1 MPSIFS
7 QTIDLLTKSGALVY
21 HLIVLFALEAIVAM
35 TIGRA
40 RRSGW
45 SPALRRSMMAATV
58 LLIGRVVLMIVA
70 LLGSSGVIIS
80 NAITP
85 PLERYIDLVSLG
97 FLAWASVPLLL
108 DRAQL
113 GLGVVLGNLVL
124 GTIAYAYFGIQW
136 YNISTTPNLF
146 YNNLSTEVVWQT
158 WSLALALLAAIGC
171 FVGRDEQSGVTTSVF
186 GLLAIGHALQ
196 LIAPQPASASHIAGW
211 VWLAQLAAYPLWAI
225 AIYRRVNFGESA
237 TAAHIS
243 IDQSSNVAPVLEAA
257 QRIASRQDPQLA
269 LIQAT
274 AALATALQADVA
286 AIGLPSARPGSVELA
301 AIHSPGASPAPGATF
316 VLDDQ
321 PAIKRSIERRRPI
334 TIGTERDDN
343 PADLSELFE
352 LMGSHVSGPLL
363 IVPLINDRRYA
374 PAGALP
380 QVSVLGLALFGNP
393 SSGRAWTAADA
404 QRARSLCAYLA
415 TALTTAK
422 QHEAQERR
430 IQELS
435 GSLRQQTGEAAQRS
449 NSLEN
454 ALQKVQAEA
463 TQAMN
468 QAQQQQKRI
477 KELAALVEMH
487 EEQTRL
493 LDSTHSDGQATIDQL
508 TRERAQLQTE
518 VQEREQETERLNQLQ
533 SILESELKD
542 MRQQMVELQTALEQR
557 PAAIEVKRDKAIER
571 DESQSELIASL
582 AQELRTPM
590 TSINGYADLLLG
602 ESVGILGA
610 MQRQFLQRVK
620 ANIERMDGML
630 QDLIGITA
638 IETGQIKIEP
648 ESIEVS
654 EVIEEAVMSAAS
666 TFRDRELSI
675 RIEVAESLSRLQA
688 DRDSLYQ
695 IILHL
700 LSNAALCSPNGSE
713 VIVRA
718 QEQTEMPDYL
728 VFSVTD
734 HGGGIALE
742 DRQRAFHRM
751 YRADNPLIQGL
762 GETGVGLSIAKALV
776 EAHGGRIWVDSVMGE
791 GSTFTFILPI
801 NSQQHQVETPV

>member
-21 HLIVLFALEAIVAM
+21 YLIILFALEAIVGM
-35 TIGRA
+35 TLGRA
-40 RRSGW
+40 RRNGW
-45 SPALRRSMMAATV
+45 TPILRRSMIAASV
-58 LLIGRVVLMIVA
+58 LLLGRVVLMIVA
-70 LLGSSGVIIS
+70 LLGQLGVPPGIS
-80 NAITP
+80 VATAIMP

-97 FLAWASVPLLL
+97 FLAWAMVPLLL

-113 GLGVVLGNLVL
+113 GLGIVLGNLVL
-124 GTIAYAYFGIQW
+124 STVAYAYFGIQW
-136 YNISTTPNLF
+136 YNASTTPDLF
-146 YNNLSTEVVWQT
+146 YNNTSTEVVWQV
-158 WSLALALLAAIGC
+158 WSLALALLAALGSL
-171 FVGRDEQSGVTTSVF
+171 VGRDEQSGLATSVF

-196 LIAPQPASASHIAGW
+196 LIAPPPASHIAGW

-225 AIYRRVNFGESA
+225 AIYRRVNFGESVESP
-237 TAAHIS
+237 HIS

-257 QRIASRQDPQLA
+257 QHIASRQDPQLS
-269 LIQAT
+269 LLQAT
-274 AALATALQADVA
+274 AALATALQADIA

-301 AIHSPGASPAPGATF
+301 AIHSPGASPTPGASF

-321 PAIKRSIERRRPI
+321 PAIKRSITRRRPI
-334 TIGTERDDN
+334 VIGAERDDN
-343 PADLSELFE
+343 PIDTSSLYE

-363 IVPLINDRRYA
+363 AVPLINDR
-374 PAGALP
+374 
-380 QVSVLGLALFGNP
+380 SVLGLALFGNP

-404 QRARSLCAYLA
+404 QRARSLCDYLA
-415 TALTTAK
+415 TALATAK
-422 QHEAQERR
+422 QHELQERR
-430 IQELS
+430 IEELS
-435 GSLRQQTGEAAQRS
+435 RTWRQQTIEAAQRT
-449 NSLEN
+449 NSLEG
-454 ALQKVQAEA
+454 ALQKVQGEA
-463 TQAMN
+463 AQAIN

-477 KELAALVEMH
+477 NELAALVEMH

-493 LDSTHSDGQATIDQL
+493 LDSTQGDGQITLDQL
-508 TRERAQLQTE
+508 TRERAQLQAE
-518 VQEREQETERLNQLQ
+518 VQEHTQENEHLTQLQ
-533 SILESELKD
+533 SILESELKG
-542 MRQQMVELQTALEQR
+542 MRQRMVELQTALAQR
-557 PAAIEVKRDKAIER
+557 PAVSDAERDKTTES
-571 DESQSELIASL
+571 DESQPEVIASL

-648 ESIEVS
+648 ELIEVS
-654 EVIEEAVMSAAS
+654 EVIEEAVMNAAS

-675 RIEVAESLSRLQA
+675 RIEVAEGLSRLQA

-700 LSNAALCSPNGSE
+700 LSNAALCSPNNSE

-728 VFSVTD
+728 VFSVAD
-734 HGGGIALE
+734 RGGGIALE

-776 EAHGGRIWVDSVMGE
+776 EAQGGRIWVDSVMGE
-791 GSTFTFILPI
+791 GSTFTFVLPI
-801 NSQQHQVETPV
+801 NSQPHQVETPV